1 MILLICALLFFSS
14 LAFADDDDKNPWS
27 VNISGNKIFS
37 KFQLNEQ
44 LDIPDEFGQLDTIK
58 QDFLMRLS
66 SENVRALYYSRGYY
80 SLDLKLVI
88 QREPL
93 SNGNIQRNYYISVSE
108 GVCYRFNDA
117 KIISSGDEPI
127 PIDLGSLKITKHQYY
142 NQEDLS
148 EDLQEIQKAYRKQ
161 GNLHVYISSEEHV
174 DTTAKCVN
182 VIINVNPGPKVLMGN
197 IITTTQRVMNK
208 NEKGAEP
215 EQGLSDT
222 AWLSSLWRIK
232 KGDVI
237 DGNQYFNFK
246 SKLYSTQL
254 FTQVKL
260 NDELRED
267 GLSDVHL
274 DVIERVPGE
283 TRYGFFFEEVY
294 GFGALAYADHKNFF
308 GKFNEFSTNIQIA
321 QHKQEITLGYANPLF
336 FGTSF
341 TFIPTAIRFVDRLS
355 FNHEKINPP
364 AYPDSVEERYEII
377 NRGDLT
383 FGITD
388 NIKFRS
394 SIDTRYVNKNNDMLF
409 KFKGEIG
416 LTFDYTNDYF
426 NPTKGFRVMPTVG
439 IGTNFNVK
447 SDNSGSGN
455 NEDGHF
461 YTYSEATVNIYV
473 PLFWTLYGALS
484 GSVGSFFNKAIED
497 DARMFY
503 QGGSRS
509 VRGYRFRSVFASYT
523 TKDTV
528 TVKDKNG
535 EESSEIKDNIHTAL
549 TPMYFRINEEL
560 RWTLPWKSLR
570 SWQIVQF
577 FDMTKVMDIRDN
589 IYENGQEASLGLG
602 IRYQWQF
609 LTFRLDYAIAKGL
622 MTNENCSDNESTSCR
637 NNKKKKGFDW
647 NRIAFDLSQAF

>member
-1 MILLICALLFFSS
+1 MILLICALLFFSAIS
-14 LAFADDDDKNPWS
+14 FADSGEKNPWS
-27 VNISGNKIFS
+27 VTIDGNKVFS

-44 LDIPDEFGQLDTIK
+44 LDIPEEFAQLDTIK

-80 SLDLKLVI
+80 SLDIKMEIV
-88 QREPL
+88 REPL
-93 SNGNIQRNYYISVSE
+93 SNGSIQRNYHFTVSE
-108 GVCYRFNDA
+108 GECYKFNDA
-117 KIISSGDEPI
+117 QIISEGDAEI
-127 PIDLGSLKITKHQYY
+127 PIDLKSLKISRHQNY
-142 NQEDLS
+142 NQEDIS
-148 EDLQEIQKAYRKQ
+148 EDLQEVQKAYRKQ

-174 DTTAKCVN
+174 DTTAKHVN
-182 VIINVNPGPKVLMGN
+182 VIINVRPGPKVLMGN
-197 IITTTQRVMNK
+197 IITTTQRAVNK
-208 NEKGAEP
+208 NDKKAAP
-215 EQGLSDT
+215 EEGLSDT
-222 AWLSSLWRIK
+222 AWLSSLWRIP
-232 KGDVI
+232 KGEII

-283 TRYGFFFEEVY
+283 ARYGFFFEEIY
-294 GFGALAYADHKNFF
+294 GFGAMAYADHKNFF
-308 GKFNEFSTNIQIA
+308 GKFNEFSTSVQIA
-321 QHKQEITLGYANPLF
+321 QNKQEITLGYANPLL
-336 FGTSF
+336 FGTAF

-388 NIKFRS
+388 HIKFRS
-394 SIDTRYVNKNNDMLF
+394 TIDTRYVNKNEDKLF
-409 KFKGEIG
+409 KLKGEIA
-416 LTFDYTNDYF
+416 LAFDFTDDYF
-426 NPTKGFRVMPTVG
+426 NPKKGLRLSPTVG
-439 IGTNFNVK
+439 LGTNFSNK
-447 SDNSGSGN
+447 SNY
-455 NEDGHF
+455 EDGHI
-461 YTYSEATVNIYV
+461 YTYGEATANIYM
-473 PLFWTLYGALS
+473 PLFWTFYGALS
-484 GSVGSFFNKAIED
+484 GSVGRFFNQAIED
-497 DARMFY
+497 DARVFY

-509 VRGYRFRSVFASYT
+509 VRGYRFRSIFASYT
-523 TKDTV
+523 TKETVQTKTKEGLDT
-528 TVKDKNG
+528 
-535 EESSEIKDNIHTAL
+535 SEVRNNIHTAL

-560 RWTLPWKSLR
+560 RWTFPWKSLR

-577 FDMTKVMDIRDN
+577 FDWARVMDTKDKL
-589 IYENGQEASLGLG
+589 YEDAQEASLGLG

-609 LTFRLDYAIAKGL
+609 LTFRLDYAIVKGL
-622 MTNENCSDNESTSCR
+622 MTNEDCSDSESTSCR

-647 NRIAFDLSQAF
+647 NRFAFDLSQAF